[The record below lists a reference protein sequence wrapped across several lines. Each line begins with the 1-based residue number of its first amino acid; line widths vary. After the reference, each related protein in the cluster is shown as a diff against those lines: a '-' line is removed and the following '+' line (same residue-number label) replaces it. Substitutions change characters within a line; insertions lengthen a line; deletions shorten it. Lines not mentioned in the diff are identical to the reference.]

1 MNTLAKLIL
10 EHLDKAG
17 TNMLPEGTLR
27 LELREMMRPPA
38 SDMDFNIA
46 FAWLEKKGFAA
57 SEPDELSEEKMW
69 FITEAGRVVRL
80 RRNPRAP
87 RE

>member
-1 MNTLAKLIL
+1 MNTLSKLIL

-27 LELREMMRPPA
+27 VELREMTRPA
-38 SDMDFNIA
+38 ATDLDFGVA
-46 FAWLEKKGFAA
+46 FTWLEKKGFA
-57 SEPDELSEEKMW
+57 SFEPDELTEEKMW

-80 RRNPRAP
+80 RRNPKAP